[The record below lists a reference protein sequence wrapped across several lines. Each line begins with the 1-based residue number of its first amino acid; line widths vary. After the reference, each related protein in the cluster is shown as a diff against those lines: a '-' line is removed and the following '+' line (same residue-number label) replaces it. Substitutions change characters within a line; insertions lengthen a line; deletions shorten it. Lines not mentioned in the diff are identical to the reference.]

1 MMRPLSTNRE
11 PHVILAGLAREGTS
25 LKLDN
30 VDVCFLAGLYLRAQT
45 DALASFEEELV
56 IEVFEAACELADPTD
71 NQRKRATHA
80 IQRLREQRML
90 ARIDASGFVRAGE
103 YALTR
108 LATAIVESF
117 LDDEQLTRE
126 SLSLL
131 TRAIISKL
139 SEIRAEAQRAQTE
152 EQWRADVVG
161 PLRVTVGDLV
171 DGIERRQRGL
181 DSQQQDV
188 RQQIGD
194 LLQDNWASTLTQC
207 EVLLD
212 STSATLKELNEVL
225 MRDSSQ
231 IQMLLQ
237 SIQDSAVTGDASE
250 AEEAAQRVSEQIDRM
265 AAWGSSRQATWSD
278 YYRYVH
284 RYLRDVVRLD
294 PDRALSRRLL
304 EQLREWPGRPFY
316 LLAAD
321 EGRIELLRDVVA
333 HADRAPVR
341 RPHVRRDRDPE
352 PVTVD
357 DDRID
362 LEDLVA
368 RALADGARDLAD
380 VTRRVLADVEDEQH
394 YAAIGRIAG
403 IVAKRAATSS
413 ARARPWISVNPKIE
427 IENWSVEGSR
437 A

>member
-1 MMRPLSTNRE
+1 MSLSTNRE

-25 LKLDN
+25 LRLDN

-56 IEVFEAACELADPTD
+56 IEVFEAACELAEPAAD
-71 NQRKRATHA
+71 NPRKRATHA

-181 DSQQQDV
+181 DSQQQDIL
-188 RQQIGD
+188 QQISE
-194 LLQDNWASTLTQC
+194 LLQDDWASTLTQC
-207 EVLLD
+207 EALLD

-237 SIQDSAVTGDASE
+237 SIQDSAVAGGASD
-250 AEEAAQRVSEQIDRM
+250 AEEAVQHVSEQIDRM
-265 AAWGSSRQATWSD
+265 AAWGSSRQSTWSD

-321 EGRIELLRDVVA
+321 EARIELLRDVVA
-333 HADRAPVR
+333 HAERAPVR

-352 PVTVD
+352 PATMD

-362 LEDLVA
+362 LEDRVA
-368 RALADGARDLAD
+368 RALEDGARNLAE
-380 VTRRVLADVEDEQH
+380 VTRTVLADVDDEHH
-394 YAAIGRIAG
+394 YATIGRIAA

-413 ARARPWISVNPKIE
+413 ARPRPWVAVDTQLE
-427 IENWSVEGSR
+427 IEDWAVEGSR
-437 A
+437 S